1 MIICRLIRYGG
12 GYLVVIVGDIW
23 TKGKRADIDDG
34 NHRIADIEDTCDL
47 DVFSLKLLLHG

>member
-1 MIICRLIRYGG
+1 MGG